1 MKKRANFKST
11 ALTLILTLTL
21 MLSISAIS
29 LADTTGQPPANQG
42 GGFAQL
48 IKTKLDSLVSAGT
61 ISADQETAVQT
72 ALTSPSGGTTP
83 PSGSGA
89 FAGHDFTSQI
99 KVKLDA
105 LVTAGTISTDQE
117 TALVT
122 ALTPSSDETAPS
134 AGAGHD
140 FTSQIKVKLDA
151 LVTAGTISADQET
164 AVENALAPS
173 SDGTNL
179 SAGTDTGA
187 GNDFTQQIKVKLDA
201 LVTAGTISADQ
212 ETAIQAA
219 LNSSSNAT
227 SNQSTTPNQNTTKG
241 LVLKIGQSKMTV
253 NGISQDIDPGYQ
265 TAPKIVNDRTFIP
278 IRAIIEN
285 LGGTV
290 DWSASDQKVTVT
302 LNDVPI
308 VFHIDSSQATVN
320 GTVKVLDAP
329 PYISSSGR
337 TMLPLRFI
345 TENLG
350 HTVTWDDSTQT
361 ITIQ

>member
-1 MKKRANFKST
+1 MTKKANFKST

-29 LADTTGQPPANQG
+29 LADTTGQPPADQS

-72 ALTSPSGGTTP
+72 ALTPSSDGTTP
-83 PSGSGA
+83 PAGSGA
-89 FAGHDFTSQI
+89 FAGHDSTSRI

-105 LVTAGTISTDQE
+105 LVTAGTISADQE

-122 ALTPSSDETAPS
+122 ALTPSSDGNVPS
-134 AGAGHD
+134 AGVGHD

-164 AVENALAPS
+164 AVETALAPS

-179 SAGTDTGA
+179 SAGTGAGA

-219 LNSSSNAT
+219 LNPSSNAT
-227 SNQSTTPNQNTTKG
+227 SNQNTTKG
-241 LVLKIGQSKMTV
+241 LVLRIGQSKMTV

-265 TAPKIVNDRTFIP
+265 TAPIIVNDRTFIP

-302 LNDVPI
+302 LNNVPI
-308 VFHIDSSQATVN
+308 VFHIGSSQATVN
-320 GTVKVLDAP
+320 GTAKVLDAS
-329 PYISSSGR
+329 PYISNSGR